1 MINEA
6 VVAENVR
13 GSMDLVHIESGLPL
27 YLDEGNTRT
36 ETVVMELKPMASKPG
51 FSIVL
56 SNGEVYEVRLEQ
68 VR

>member
-36 ETVVMELKPMASKPG
+36 ETVVMELKPMA
-51 FSIVL
+51 
-56 SNGEVYEVRLEQ
+56 
-68 VR
+68 